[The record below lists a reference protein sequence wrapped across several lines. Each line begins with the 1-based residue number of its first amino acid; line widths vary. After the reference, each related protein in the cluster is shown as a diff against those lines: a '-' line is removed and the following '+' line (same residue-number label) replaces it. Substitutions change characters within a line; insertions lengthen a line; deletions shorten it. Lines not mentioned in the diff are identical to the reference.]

1 MSAEGHVLAVRDTM
15 GSKQDEANDRV
26 LHARIG
32 SAEYLRAW
40 DDQVEGGNRMGRL
53 IAERDG
59 TWAGWLSRS
68 ADTVSIDLLLLWAAV
83 NGALL
88 FTRRG
93 PVHDRL
99 LATRVVRGGLS

>member
-1 MSAEGHVLAVRDTM
+1 M
-15 GSKQDEANDRV
+15 GQ
-26 LHARIG
+26 
-32 SAEYLRAW
+32 
-40 DDQVEGGNRMGRL
+40 L

-59 TWAGWLSRS
+59 TWTGWLSRS
-68 ADTVSIDLLLLWAAV
+68 ADRLSLGLVLLWAAL

-99 LATRVVRGGLS
+99 LAMRVVRG